1 MQIYQTSCLLLNQS
15 QSSIGIMS
23 QQKLTQDTQHLQAPA
38 FWEKRGL
45 KALLLWPASVLF
57 GWLTT
62 LRKALY
68 GMGILRSQ
76 TISLPLVIVGN
87 IRVGGTGKT
96 PTVLAIAKALHLQG
110 FKPGIISRGYQSKSS
125 NARTAPEE
133 VTPESSPIEHGD
145 EPCYMAQELADQKIP
160 LMVHSH
166 RVNAAKALMIK
177 HPEVNVIISDDG
189 LQHYKL
195 KRWPAR
201 EGGRDIELVVRDARG
216 EGNQWLM
223 PAGPLRE
230 KSDRAR
236 DFTLNIVSAEAT
248 ASKALPP
255 YFQDA
260 PNFVLPV
267 KIDQLY
273 QLTSPSRRMALN
285 EITQLLDPDE
295 AAEKQLLAAA
305 GLGNPKKFF
314 DLLRSTGLKF
324 HEMALPDHFDFS
336 INPFKENTAKVILI
350 TEKDAVKCKQLNDYK
365 DDERIW
371 VLPITV
377 DLPKDFVA
385 QMVEI
390 LKRPKP

>member
-1 MQIYQTSCLLLNQS
+1 
-15 QSSIGIMS
+15 MS
-23 QQKLTQDTQHLQAPA
+23 QQKLTQNTQALQAPA

-45 KALLLWPASVLF
+45 KALLLWPVSLIF
-57 GWLTT
+57 GWLTG
-62 LRKALY
+62 LRRFLY
-68 GMGILRSQ
+68 AIGIVRSQ
-76 TISLPLVIVGN
+76 TISLPVVIVGN

-96 PTVLAIAKALHLQG
+96 PTVLAIAKALHLHG
-110 FKPGIISRGYQSKSS
+110 FKPGIISRGYQSNSS
-125 NARTAPEE
+125 NAWSAPEE

-145 EPCYMAQELADQKIP
+145 EPCYMAQELADQKTP
-160 LMVHSH
+160 VMVHSH
-166 RVNAAKALMIK
+166 RVNAAKALIIK
-177 HPEVNVIISDDG
+177 HPDVNVIISDDG

-201 EGGRDIELVVRDARG
+201 EGGRDIELIVRDARG

-230 KSDRAR
+230 KPQRAR
-236 DFTLNIVSAEAT
+236 DFTLNIVGAEDT
-248 ASKALPP
+248 SKALPP

-267 KIDQLY
+267 KTDQLY
-273 QLTSPSRRMALN
+273 QLTSPSRRMTLS
-285 EITQLLDPDE
+285 EITQLLDPNEDS
-295 AAEKQLLAAA
+295 EKQLLAAA

-324 HEMALPDHFDFS
+324 QEMALPDHFDFA

-371 VLPITV
+371 ILPITV
-377 DLPKDFVA
+377 DLPKDFVE

>member
-1 MQIYQTSCLLLNQS
+1 
-15 QSSIGIMS
+15 MS
-23 QQKLTQDTQHLQAPA
+23 QNKHTQAPA

-45 KALLLWPASVLF
+45 KALLLWPVSIIF
-57 GWLTT
+57 GCLTN
-62 LRKALY
+62 LRKTLYAL
-68 GMGILRSQ
+68 GILRSNS
-76 TISLPLVIVGN
+76 IPVPLVIVGN

-96 PTVLAIAKALHLQG
+96 PTVLAIAKVLHSHG
-110 FKPGIISRGYQSKSS
+110 FKPGIISRGYQSDSS
-125 NARTAPEE
+125 KLKLAPEE
-133 VTPESSPIEHGD
+133 VTPESLPSEHGD
-145 EPCYMAQELADQKIP
+145 EPCYMAQQLAHQQTPI
-160 LMVHSH
+160 MVHSH
-166 RVNAAKALMIK
+166 RVKAAKALLIK

-189 LQHYKL
+189 LQHYQL

-230 KSDRAR
+230 KPDRAR
-236 DFTLNIVSAEAT
+236 DFTLNITSPETTNSEGVP
-248 ASKALPP
+248 LF
-255 YFQDA
+255 FQDA
-260 PNFVLPV
+260 PNFELSV
-267 KIDQLY
+267 KTDQLY
-273 QLTSPSRRMALN
+273 QLKSPSHRMALN
-285 EITQLLDPDE
+285 DLTQLLNPDE
-295 AAEKQLLAAA
+295 AEKKQILAAA

-324 HEMALPDHFDFS
+324 QEMALPDHFDYAT
-336 INPFKENTAKVILI
+336 NPFKENTSKVILI

-377 DLPKDFVA
+377 DLPNDFVA
-385 QMVEI
+385 QMLEI

>member
-1 MQIYQTSCLLLNQS
+1 
-15 QSSIGIMS
+15 MS
-23 QQKLTQDTQHLQAPA
+23 QQKLTQNTQALQAPA

-45 KALLLWPASVLF
+45 KALLLWPVSLIF
-57 GWLTT
+57 GWLTG
-62 LRKALY
+62 LRRFLY
-68 GMGILRSQ
+68 AIGIVRSQ
-76 TISLPLVIVGN
+76 TISLPVVIVGN

-96 PTVLAIAKALHLQG
+96 PTVLAIAKALHLHG
-110 FKPGIISRGYQSKSS
+110 FKPGIISRGYQSNSS
-125 NARTAPEE
+125 NAQSAPEE

-145 EPCYMAQELADQKIP
+145 EPCYIAQALADQKTP
-160 LMVHSH
+160 VMVHSH

-177 HPEVNVIISDDG
+177 HPDVNVIISDDG

-201 EGGRDIELVVRDARG
+201 EGGRDIELIVRDARG
-216 EGNQWLM
+216 EGNHWLM

-230 KSDRAR
+230 SSDRAR
-236 DFTLNIVSAEAT
+236 DFTLNIVGTEDT
-248 ASKALPP
+248 SKALPP
-255 YFQDA
+255 FFQDA

-267 KIDQLY
+267 KTDQLY

-285 EITQLLDPDE
+285 EITQLLDPNEDS
-295 AAEKQLLAAA
+295 EKQLLAAA

-314 DLLRSTGLKF
+314 DLLKSTGLKF
-324 HEMALPDHFDFS
+324 QEMALPDHFDFAT
-336 INPFKENTAKVILI
+336 NPFKENTAKVILI

-371 VLPITV
+371 ILPITV
-377 DLPKDFVA
+377 DLPKDFVE

>member
-1 MQIYQTSCLLLNQS
+1 
-15 QSSIGIMS
+15 MS
-23 QQKLTQDTQHLQAPA
+23 QQKITQNTQHLQAPA

-45 KALLLWPASVLF
+45 KALLLWPASLIF
-57 GWLTT
+57 SWLTG

-68 GMGILRSQ
+68 AMGILRSES
-76 TISLPLVIVGN
+76 ISVPLVIVGN

-96 PTVLAIAKALHLQG
+96 PTVLAIAKALHLHG
-110 FKPGIISRGYQSKSS
+110 FKPGIISRGYQSNSS
-125 NARTAPEE
+125 NAQSDPQE

-145 EPCYMAQELADQKIP
+145 EPCYMAQELADQKTP
-160 LMVHSH
+160 VMVHSH
-166 RVNAAKALMIK
+166 RVTAAKALMIK
-177 HPEVNVIISDDG
+177 HPDVNVIISDDG
-189 LQHYKL
+189 LQHYTL

-201 EGGRDIELVVRDARG
+201 EGGRDIELVVRDARE

-230 KSDRAR
+230 KPDRAR
-236 DFTLNIVSAEAT
+236 DFTLNIVGTEAT
-248 ASKALPP
+248 TIKALPP

-260 PNFVLPV
+260 PNFSLPV
-267 KIDQLY
+267 KIDHLY
-273 QLTSPSRRMALN
+273 QLATPSRRMALN
-285 EITQLLDPDE
+285 EITQLLDSNEDS
-295 AAEKQLLAAA
+295 EKQLLAAA

-324 HEMALPDHFDFS
+324 QEMALPDHFDFAA
-336 INPFKENTAKVILI
+336 NPFKENTAKVILI
-350 TEKDAVKCKQLNDYK
+350 TEKDAVKCKQFNDYK

-377 DLPKDFVA
+377 DLPKDFVS

-390 LKRPKP
+390 LKRPQP

>member
-1 MQIYQTSCLLLNQS
+1 
-15 QSSIGIMS
+15 MS
-23 QQKLTQDTQHLQAPA
+23 QQKLTQNTQALQAPA

-45 KALLLWPASVLF
+45 KALLLWPASLILS
-57 GWLTT
+57 WLTCF
-62 LRKALY
+62 RKALY
-68 GMGILRSQ
+68 AMGILRSEA
-76 TISLPLVIVGN
+76 ISVPLVIVGN

-96 PTVLAIAKALHLQG
+96 PTVLAIAKALHLHG
-110 FKPGIISRGYQSKSS
+110 FKPGIISRGYQSNSS
-125 NARTAPEE
+125 NVQSDPKE

-145 EPCYMAQELADQKIP
+145 EPCYMAQELADQKTP
-160 LMVHSH
+160 VMVHSR
-166 RVNAAKALMIK
+166 RVNAAKAMMVK
-177 HPEVNVIISDDG
+177 HPDVNVIISDDG

-201 EGGRDIELVVRDARG
+201 EGGRDIELVVRDARE

-230 KSDRAR
+230 KPDRAR
-236 DFTLNIVSAEAT
+236 DFTLNIVGADAT
-248 ASKALPP
+248 TSKALPP
-255 YFQDA
+255 YFQDS

-267 KIDQLY
+267 KTDQLY
-273 QLTSPSRRMALN
+273 QLATPGRRMTLN
-285 EITQLLDPDE
+285 EITQLLDPNQDS
-295 AAEKQLLAAA
+295 EKQLLAAA

-324 HEMALPDHFDFS
+324 QEMALPDHFDFAT
-336 INPFKENTAKVILI
+336 NPFKENTAKVILI

-371 VLPITV
+371 ILPITV
-377 DLPKDFVA
+377 DLPKDFVE

>member
-1 MQIYQTSCLLLNQS
+1 
-15 QSSIGIMS
+15 MS
-23 QQKLTQDTQHLQAPA
+23 QQKNIQAPD

-62 LRKALY
+62 LRKTLY
-68 GMGILRSQ
+68 AMGILRSQ
-76 TISLPLVIVGN
+76 AISLPVVIVGN

-96 PTVLAIAKALHLQG
+96 PTVLAIAKALYLQG
-110 FKPGIISRGYQSKSS
+110 FKPGIISRGYQSNSS
-125 NARTAPEE
+125 NTKSAPEE
-133 VTPESSPIEHGD
+133 VTPESLPIEHGD
-145 EPCYMAQELADQKIP
+145 EPCYMAQALADQKTP
-160 LMVHSH
+160 VMVHSH

-177 HPEVNVIISDDG
+177 HPDVNVIISDDG

-201 EGGRDIELVVRDARG
+201 EGGRDIELVVRDARA

-230 KSDRAR
+230 NPDRAR
-236 DFTLNIVSAEAT
+236 DFTLNIVGAED
-248 ASKALPP
+248 ASKALQP

-267 KIDQLY
+267 KTGLVY
-273 QLTSPSRRMALN
+273 QLTTPSRQMALH
-285 EITQLLDPDE
+285 EINQLLDPNEDT
-295 AAEKQLLAAA
+295 EKQLLAAA

-324 HEMALPDHFDFS
+324 QEMALPDHFDFAT
-336 INPFKENTAKVILI
+336 NPFKENTAKVILI
-350 TEKDAVKCKQLNDYK
+350 TEKDAVKCRQLNDYK

-371 VLPITV
+371 ILPITV

-390 LKRPKP
+390 LKRPTP

>member
-1 MQIYQTSCLLLNQS
+1 
-15 QSSIGIMS
+15 MS
-23 QQKLTQDTQHLQAPA
+23 QQKLTQNTQALQAPT

-45 KALLLWPASVLF
+45 KALLLWPASLIF
-57 GWLTT
+57 GWLIG

-68 GMGILRSQ
+68 AMGILRSEV
-76 TISLPLVIVGN
+76 ISVPLVIVGN

-96 PTVLAIAKALHLQG
+96 PAVLAIAKALHLHG
-110 FKPGIISRGYQSKSS
+110 FKPGIISRGYQSNSS
-125 NARTAPEE
+125 NAQSAPEE

-160 LMVHSH
+160 VMVHSH

-177 HPEVNVIISDDG
+177 HSDVNVIISDDG
-189 LQHYKL
+189 LQHYKM

-216 EGNQWLM
+216 EGNQLLM

-230 KSDRAR
+230 KPQRAR
-236 DFTLNIVSAEAT
+236 DFTLNIVGTEDT
-248 ASKALPP
+248 SKALPP

-267 KIDQLY
+267 KTGQLY
-273 QLTSPSRRMALN
+273 QLTTPGRRMALS
-285 EITQLLDPDE
+285 EITQLLDPNED
-295 AAEKQLLAAA
+295 AEKQLLAVA

-314 DLLRSTGLKF
+314 DLLRFSGLKF
-324 HEMALPDHFDFS
+324 QEMALPDHFDFAT
-336 INPFKENTAKVILI
+336 NPFKENTAKVILI

-371 VLPITV
+371 ILPITV
-377 DLPKDFVA
+377 DLPKDFVE

>member
-1 MQIYQTSCLLLNQS
+1 
-15 QSSIGIMS
+15 MS
-23 QQKLTQDTQHLQAPA
+23 QHKHTQAPA

-45 KALLLWPASVLF
+45 KALLLWPTSVIF
-57 GWLTT
+57 GLLTN

-68 GMGILRSQ
+68 DLGILKSNS
-76 TISLPLVIVGN
+76 ISVPLVIVGN

-96 PTVLAIAKALHLQG
+96 PTVLAIAKTLHLHG
-110 FKPGIISRGYQSKSS
+110 FKPGIISRGYQSHSS
-125 NARTAPEE
+125 NLKLVPEE
-133 VTPESSPIEHGD
+133 VTPESLPSEHGD
-145 EPCYMAQELADQKIP
+145 EPCYMAQQLAHQQTPI
-160 LMVHSH
+160 MVHSN
-166 RVNAAKALMIK
+166 RVKAAKALLIK

-201 EGGRDIELVVRDARG
+201 EGGRDIELVIRDARG

-230 KSDRAR
+230 KPDRAR
-236 DFTLNIVSAEAT
+236 DFTLNIGSSDSARTEA
-248 ASKALPP
+248 APLF
-255 YFQDA
+255 FQDA
-260 PNFVLPV
+260 PNFSLSV
-267 KIDQLY
+267 KTDQLY
-273 QLTSPSRRMALN
+273 QLTTPSRRMALGD
-285 EITQLLDPDE
+285 ITQLLNPNE
-295 AAEKQLLAAA
+295 AIEKQILAAA

-314 DLLRSTGLKF
+314 DLLKSTGLKF
-324 HEMALPDHFDFS
+324 QEMPLPDHFDFAT
-336 INPFKENTAKVILI
+336 NPFKENTAKVILI

-377 DLPKDFVA
+377 DLPNDFVA
-385 QMVEI
+385 QMLEI

>member
-1 MQIYQTSCLLLNQS
+1 
-15 QSSIGIMS
+15 MS
-23 QQKLTQDTQHLQAPA
+23 QQKLTQNTRALQAPT

-45 KALLLWPASVLF
+45 KALLLWPASLIF
-57 GWLTT
+57 GWLTG

-68 GMGILRSQ
+68 AMGILRSEA
-76 TISLPLVIVGN
+76 ISVPLVIVGN

-96 PTVLAIAKALHLQG
+96 PTVLAIAKALHLHG
-110 FKPGIISRGYQSKSS
+110 FKPGIISRGYQSSSSKAKS
-125 NARTAPEE
+125 APEE
-133 VTPESSPIEHGD
+133 VTSESSPIEHGD

-160 LMVHSH
+160 VMVHSH
-166 RVNAAKALMIK
+166 RVNAAKALITK
-177 HPEVNVIISDDG
+177 HPDVNVIISDDG
-189 LQHYKL
+189 LQHYNL

-230 KSDRAR
+230 SPDRAR
-236 DFTLNIVSAEAT
+236 DFTLNIVGT
-248 ASKALPP
+248 DVTTTKALPL

-267 KIDQLY
+267 KTEQLY
-273 QLTSPSRRMALN
+273 QLTAPSRRMALN
-285 EITQLLDPDE
+285 EITQLLDPNE
-295 AAEKQLLAAA
+295 ATEKQLLAAA

-324 HEMALPDHFDFS
+324 QEMALPDHFDFAT
-336 INPFKENTAKVILI
+336 NPFKENTAKVILI

-371 VLPITV
+371 ILPITV
-377 DLPKDFVA
+377 DLPQDFVA

-390 LKRPKP
+390 LKRPQP

>member
-1 MQIYQTSCLLLNQS
+1 
-15 QSSIGIMS
+15 MS
-23 QQKLTQDTQHLQAPA
+23 QQKNIHAPD

-45 KALLLWPASVLF
+45 KALLLWPVSVLF
-57 GWLTT
+57 GWLTN

-68 GMGILRSQ
+68 AIGILRSQ
-76 TISLPLVIVGN
+76 SISLPVVIVGN

-96 PTVLAIAKALHLQG
+96 PTVLAIAKALYLQG
-110 FKPGIISRGYQSKSS
+110 FKPGIISRGYQSNSS
-125 NARTAPEE
+125 NITSAPKE

-145 EPCYMAQELADQKIP
+145 EPCYMAQALADQKTP
-160 LMVHSH
+160 VMVHSH

-177 HPEVNVIISDDG
+177 HPDVNVIISDDG

-201 EGGRDIELVVRDARG
+201 EGGRDIELVIRDARG
-216 EGNQWLM
+216 EGNEWLM

-230 KSDRAR
+230 KPDRAR
-236 DFTLNIVSAEAT
+236 DFTLNIIGTDAT
-248 ASKALPP
+248 TSKAFPP

-267 KIDQLY
+267 KTGQLC
-273 QLTSPSRRMALN
+273 QLTAPDRRMALH
-285 EITQLLDPDE
+285 EITQLLDPNEDP
-295 AAEKQLLAAA
+295 EKQLLAAA

-314 DLLRSTGLKF
+314 DLLKSNGLKF
-324 HEMALPDHFDFS
+324 QEMALPDHFDFAT
-336 INPFKENTAKVILI
+336 NPFRENTAKVILI
-350 TEKDAVKCKQLNDYK
+350 TEKDAVKCRQLNDYK

-371 VLPITV
+371 ILPITV

>member
-1 MQIYQTSCLLLNQS
+1 
-15 QSSIGIMS
+15 MS
-23 QQKLTQDTQHLQAPA
+23 QRKPTQNTQALQAPT

-62 LRKALY
+62 LRKTLY
-68 GMGILRSQ
+68 AMGILRSQ
-76 TISLPLVIVGN
+76 AISLPVVIVGN

-96 PTVLAIAKALHLQG
+96 PTVLAIAKALYLQG
-110 FKPGIISRGYQSKSS
+110 FKPGIISRGYQSNSS
-125 NARTAPEE
+125 NNKSAPEE

-145 EPCYMAQELADQKIP
+145 EPCYMAQALADQKTP
-160 LMVHSH
+160 VMVHSH

-177 HPEVNVIISDDG
+177 HPDVNVIISDDG

-201 EGGRDIELVVRDARG
+201 EGGRDIELVVRDTRG

-230 KSDRAR
+230 KPDRSR
-236 DFTLNIVSAEAT
+236 DFTLNIVGTED

-267 KIDQLY
+267 KTGQVY
-273 QLTSPSRRMALN
+273 QLATPSRRMALH
-285 EITQLLDPDE
+285 EITQLLDPNE
-295 AAEKQLLAAA
+295 NTEKQLLAAA

-324 HEMALPDHFDFS
+324 QEMALPDHFDFAT
-336 INPFKENTAKVILI
+336 NPFKENTAKVILI

-371 VLPITV
+371 ILPITV

>member
-1 MQIYQTSCLLLNQS
+1 
-15 QSSIGIMS
+15 MS
-23 QQKLTQDTQHLQAPA
+23 QHKHTQAPV

-45 KALLLWPASVLF
+45 KALLLWPISLVF
-57 GWLTT
+57 GWLIN

-68 GMGILRSQ
+68 DLSILKSNS
-76 TISLPLVIVGN
+76 ISVPLVIVGN

-96 PTVLAIAKALHLQG
+96 PTVLAIAKALHLHG
-110 FKPGIISRGYQSKSS
+110 FKPGIISRGYQSHSS
-125 NARTAPEE
+125 NLKLTPVE
-133 VTPESSPIEHGD
+133 VTPESLPGEHGD
-145 EPCYMAQELADQKIP
+145 EPCFMAQQLAQQQTPI
-160 LMVHSH
+160 MVHEN
-166 RVNAAKALMIK
+166 RVKAAKALLIK
-177 HPEVNVIISDDG
+177 HPEVDVIISDDG

-201 EGGRDIELVVRDARG
+201 EGGRDIELVIRDARG

-230 KSDRAR
+230 SSHRER
-236 DFTLNIVSAEAT
+236 DFTLNIGSTE
-248 ASKALPP
+248 ASKTKAMSL

-260 PNFVLPV
+260 PNFDLPV
-267 KIDQLY
+267 RTDQLY
-273 QLTSPSRRMALN
+273 QLTAPTHRMALN
-285 EITQLLDPDE
+285 DITQLLNTDE
-295 AAEKQLLAAA
+295 TIENQVLAAA

-314 DLLRSTGLKF
+314 DLLKSHGLKF
-324 HEMALPDHFDFS
+324 QEMALPDHFDFAA
-336 INPFKENTAKVILI
+336 NPFKENTAKVILI

-377 DLPKDFVA
+377 DLPNDFVV
-385 QMVEI
+385 QMLEI

>member
-1 MQIYQTSCLLLNQS
+1 
-15 QSSIGIMS
+15 MS
-23 QQKLTQDTQHLQAPA
+23 QQKITQNPQSLQAPA

-45 KALLLWPASVLF
+45 KALLLWPASIVFDL
-57 GWLTT
+57 LTS
-62 LRKALY
+62 LRKTLY
-68 GMGILRSQ
+68 TIGILRSQ
-76 TISLPLVIVGN
+76 SISVPLVIVGN

-110 FKPGIISRGYQSKSS
+110 FKPGIISRGYQSSLS
-125 NARTAPEE
+125 NATSAPEE

-145 EPCYMAQELADQKIP
+145 EPCYMAQELAEQKTP
-160 LMVHSH
+160 VMVHSH

-177 HPEVNVIISDDG
+177 HPDVNVIISDDG

-230 KSDRAR
+230 SPDRAR
-236 DFTLNIVSAEAT
+236 DFTLNIVGADAT
-248 ASKALPP
+248 TSKALPP

-267 KIDQLY
+267 KTDQLY
-273 QLTSPSRRMALN
+273 QLTTPSRRMALN
-285 EITQLLDPDE
+285 EITQLLDRNE
-295 AAEKQLLAAA
+295 ATENQLLAAA

-314 DLLRSTGLKF
+314 DLLRSAGLKF
-324 HEMALPDHFDFS
+324 QEMALPDHFDFS
-336 INPFKENTAKVILI
+336 TNPFKENTAKVILI

-371 VLPITV
+371 ILPITV
-377 DLPKDFVA
+377 DLPQDFVA

>member
-1 MQIYQTSCLLLNQS
+1 
-15 QSSIGIMS
+15 MS
-23 QQKLTQDTQHLQAPA
+23 QQKITQNTQHLQAPA

-45 KALLLWPASVLF
+45 KALLLWPASLIF
-57 GWLTT
+57 SWLTG

-68 GMGILRSQ
+68 AMGILRSES
-76 TISLPLVIVGN
+76 ISVPLVIVGN

-96 PTVLAIAKALHLQG
+96 PTVLAIAKALHLHG
-110 FKPGIISRGYQSKSS
+110 FKPGIISRGYQSNSS
-125 NARTAPEE
+125 NVQSDPKE

-145 EPCYMAQELADQKIP
+145 EPCYMAQELADQKTP
-160 LMVHSH
+160 VMVHTR
-166 RVNAAKALMIK
+166 RVNAAKAMMVK
-177 HPEVNVIISDDG
+177 HPDVNVIISDDG

-201 EGGRDIELVVRDARG
+201 EGGRDIELVVRDARE

-230 KSDRAR
+230 KPQRAR
-236 DFTLNIVSAEAT
+236 DFTLNIVGTDAT
-248 ASKALPP
+248 TRKALPP
-255 YFQDA
+255 YFQDS

-267 KIDQLY
+267 KTDQLY
-273 QLTSPSRRMALN
+273 QLATPGRRMALN
-285 EITQLLDPDE
+285 EITQLLDPNQDS
-295 AAEKQLLAAA
+295 EKQLLAAA

-314 DLLRSTGLKF
+314 DLLRSSGLKF
-324 HEMALPDHFDFS
+324 QEMALPDHFDFAT
-336 INPFKENTAKVILI
+336 NPFKENTAKVILI
-350 TEKDAVKCKQLNDYK
+350 TEKDAVKCKQFNDYK

-377 DLPKDFVA
+377 DLPKDFVS

-390 LKRPKP
+390 LKRPQP

>member
-1 MQIYQTSCLLLNQS
+1 
-15 QSSIGIMS
+15 MS
-23 QQKLTQDTQHLQAPA
+23 QQKYTQAPA

-45 KALLLWPASVLF
+45 KALLLWPVSLVF
-57 GWLTT
+57 GWLTN

-68 GMGILRSQ
+68 TLGILRSNS
-76 TISLPLVIVGN
+76 IRVPLVIVGN

-96 PTVLAIAKALHLQG
+96 PTVLAIAKALHHHG
-110 FKPGIISRGYQSKSS
+110 FKPGIISRGYQSNSS
-125 NARTAPEE
+125 NLKLAPEE
-133 VTPESSPIEHGD
+133 VTPESLPSEHGD
-145 EPCYMAQELADQKIP
+145 EPCYMAQELAHQKIP
-160 LMVHSH
+160 VMVHSN
-166 RVNAAKALMIK
+166 RVDAAKALLIK

-201 EGGRDIELVVRDARG
+201 EGGRDIELVVRDDRG

-230 KSDRAR
+230 NPHRPR
-236 DFTLNIVSAEAT
+236 DFTLNIANAEAT
-248 ASKALPP
+248 TIKATKAAPP

-267 KIDQLY
+267 KTDQLY
-273 QLTSPSRRMALN
+273 QLTTPSRRMALHD
-285 EITQLLDPDE
+285 ITQLLNPEE
-295 AAEKQLLAAA
+295 AIDQQLLAAA
-305 GLGNPKKFF
+305 GLGHPKKFF
-314 DLLRSTGLKF
+314 DLLKSHGLKF
-324 HEMALPDHFDFS
+324 QEMALPDHFDFS
-336 INPFKENTAKVILI
+336 ANPFKENTAKVILI

-371 VLPITV
+371 ILPITV
-377 DLPKDFVA
+377 GLPNDFVA
-385 QMVEI
+385 QMLEI

>member
-1 MQIYQTSCLLLNQS
+1 M
-15 QSSIGIMS
+15 G
-23 QQKLTQDTQHLQAPA
+23 QQKLTQNPQHLQAPA

-45 KALLLWPASVLF
+45 KALLLWPASLIF
-57 GWLTT
+57 SWLTG

-68 GMGILRSQ
+68 AMGILRSES
-76 TISLPLVIVGN
+76 ISVPLVIVGN

-96 PTVLAIAKALHLQG
+96 PTVLAIAKALHLHG
-110 FKPGIISRGYQSKSS
+110 FKPGIISRGYQSNSS
-125 NARTAPEE
+125 NAQSDPQE

-145 EPCYMAQELADQKIP
+145 EPCYMAQELADQKTP
-160 LMVHSH
+160 VMVHSH
-166 RVNAAKALMIK
+166 RVTAAKALMIK
-177 HPEVNVIISDDG
+177 HPDVNVIISDDG

-230 KSDRAR
+230 KPNRAR
-236 DFTLNIVSAEAT
+236 DFTLNIVGTEAT
-248 ASKALPP
+248 TIKALPP

-260 PNFVLPV
+260 PNFSLPV
-267 KIDQLY
+267 KIDHLY
-273 QLTSPSRRMALN
+273 QLATPSRRMALN
-285 EITQLLDPDE
+285 EITQLLDPNQDS
-295 AAEKQLLAAA
+295 EKQLLAAA

-324 HEMALPDHFDFS
+324 QEMTLPDHFDFAT
-336 INPFKENTAKVILI
+336 NPFKENTAKVILI
-350 TEKDAVKCKQLNDYK
+350 TEKDAVKCKQFNDYK

-377 DLPKDFVA
+377 DLPKDFVS

-390 LKRPKP
+390 LKRPQP

>member
-1 MQIYQTSCLLLNQS
+1 
-15 QSSIGIMS
+15 MS
-23 QQKLTQDTQHLQAPA
+23 QQKIPQNTQHLQAPA

-45 KALLLWPASVLF
+45 KALLLWPASLIF
-57 GWLTT
+57 SWLTG

-68 GMGILRSQ
+68 AMGILRGES
-76 TISLPLVIVGN
+76 ISMPLVIVGN

-96 PTVLAIAKALHLQG
+96 PTVLAIAKALHLHG
-110 FKPGIISRGYQSKSS
+110 FKPGIISRGYQSNSS
-125 NARTAPEE
+125 NAQSDPKE

-145 EPCYMAQELADQKIP
+145 EPCYMAQELADQKTP
-160 LMVHSH
+160 VMVHSH
-166 RVNAAKALMIK
+166 RVTAAKALMIK
-177 HPEVNVIISDDG
+177 HPDVNVIISDDG

-230 KSDRAR
+230 KPDRAR
-236 DFTLNIVSAEAT
+236 DFTLNIVGTEAT
-248 ASKALPP
+248 TIKTLPP
-255 YFQDA
+255 YFQDS
-260 PNFVLPV
+260 PNFSLPV

-273 QLTSPSRRMALN
+273 QLATPSRRMALSQ
-285 EITQLLDPDE
+285 ITQLLDPSEDS
-295 AAEKQLLAAA
+295 EKQLLAAA

-324 HEMALPDHFDFS
+324 QEMALPDHFDFAT
-336 INPFKENTAKVILI
+336 NPFKENTAKVILI

-371 VLPITV
+371 ILPITV
-377 DLPKDFVA
+377 DLPKDFVS

-390 LKRPKP
+390 LKRPQP